1 MLGSQWEGP
10 KGPLPWDPFGSKG
23 IPCRGWSGTPPMG
36 SFGLPRVPLQWG
48 PLPWDPFGLPR
59 APSHGI
65 PSPPMGSARIGI
77 QKGFNTKSSRSL
89 AETWTTE
96 QKKQTIYKSKQS
108 KRCGRPLCSFSQTS
122 TKHCRRR
129 HSKLHISML
138 LLTSDFP
145 NIQHFLLPR

>member
-1 MLGSQWEGP
+1 MGAPRVPSYGIPWAP
-10 KGPLPWDPFGSKG
+10 KGSPHMGGPGP
-23 IPCRGWSGTPPMG
+23 PPMG
-36 SFGLPRVPLQWG
+36 SLGLPRVPTPMG